1 MTASQT
7 LSAIAPQFDTDPKR
21 QDHLDLASLRTNSRC
36 FGNKYNLAIALRA
49 AHTLT
54 LLQNAQSGLSAG
66 GSGSIK
72 SKKEGDLSVTFGGSS
87 DTGVKGDLGQTS
99 YGVELQSLIDSC
111 IISTR
116 LTGVNIT
123 C

>member
-1 MTASQT
+1 MTASVI

-21 QDHLDLASLRTNSRC
+21 QDHLDLAVLRTSKVC
-36 FGNKYNLAIALRA
+36 FGVNYTCAIALRA

-54 LLQNAQSGLSAG
+54 LLQNAQSGLTTGS
-66 GSGSIK
+66 SGSIK

-87 DTGVKGDLGQTS
+87 DTGVKGALGQTS
-99 YGVELQSLIDSC
+99 YGIELQELIDSH
-111 IISTR
+111 IVPAR
-116 LTGVNIT
+116 LTGISIT